1 MKAYA
6 VEVRATAHFHRNF
19 VLDIVCF
26 SKKSLLS
33 PSTFCPYYHGGEEMK
48 KNGMITNRKETAWPS
63 DCLRLDPENRLCS
76 EWDAVTIRKFPLA
89 SWHDMGWQV
98 LDDFCVEHIL

>member
-1 MKAYA
+1 MRVIAYFSR
-6 VEVRATAHFHRNF
+6 VF
-19 VLDIVCF
+19 VLDIVCI
-26 SKKSLLS
+26 SKKFLLS
-33 PSTFCPYYHGGEEMK
+33 PGTFCPYYHGGEEMK